1 MKIPIL
7 ILLLACSTFFAA
19 QAQIPFSCLP
29 DSAVVGQALTVSII
43 GQGTNFTGATSTYL
57 RSGQNYIYPSNFSVV
72 SSNLL
77 LANYV
82 IPPNSLLGQWDAH
95 IWANS
100 IDYAL
105 PAGFLIQAGI
115 PNGNYGRVTG
125 KIYTDN
131 NLDCN
136 WNVGEAP
143 VPWRA
148 VTITPG
154 PFQAMADINGDYSVW
169 LPLGSYDLDFHPAF
183 PITNTCVL
191 SGQRSVSLTTNG
203 QVLQNESFGTSTI
216 AYFDAYTI
224 LGGLRLRPGFH
235 AARYVHVYNNG
246 NTPIPNALVK
256 LVKPSFASFGS
267 SFSHAPAYISGDTV
281 AWNLTNISNSVVLT
295 YQVYCPPGI
304 AIGTP
309 YTVSSFVVTSPID
322 YFLSNNTSTC
332 EELVVGAWDPND
344 KRVFT
349 PSGADADGDITA
361 SDTMLTY
368 IVRFQNTGTDT
379 AYNVYVRDT
388 LDLPNLDMNG
398 FRIVGATHPYQV
410 TMSSG
415 GQLEFAF
422 PNIMLPD
429 SGANQM
435 GSNGSLTYQVAPKAG
450 LPLGTVIS
458 NSASIYF
465 DFNAPVKTNTTHSRI
480 CDLLNADYVAT
491 PNGLTV
497 QFADQSVGTVQ
508 NYAWDFGDGNTSTL
522 QNPTHTYASGGT
534 YSVCLIANG
543 ICRSDTTCQ
552 SSTLVAMSDALPRFS
567 ISVIPNPMGHM
578 AMILVENAGIEGEFE
593 MDLYD
598 ARGLHVKQLH
608 GTINS
613 RTTFIRENLT
623 SGFYFYRIHQEGVT
637 LGSGRMIISGE

>member
-1 MKIPIL
+1 MKN
-7 ILLLACSTFFAA
+7 ILLAILLTCCTYFLS
-19 QAQIPFSCLP
+19 FSQTLTCMP
-29 DSAVVGQALTVSII
+29 DSAVVGQVLTVSIM
-43 GQGTNFTGATSTYL
+43 GQGTNFTSATSTSL
-57 RSGQNYIYPSNFSVV
+57 QFGPNSIVASSFHA
-72 SSNLL
+72 SSNTNLTASFL
-77 LANYV
+77 
-82 IPPNSLLGQWDAH
+82 IPPNSILGDWDVVV
-95 IWANS
+95 S
-100 IDYAL
+100 GL
-105 PAGFLIQAGI
+105 PNPVVLASGFTIMAGI
-115 PNGNYGRVTG
+115 PNGNYGRVFG
-125 KIYTDN
+125 SIYEDV
-131 NLDCN
+131 NLNCIKD
-136 WNVGEAP
+136 VGEPVAP
-143 VPWRA
+143 YRA
-148 VTITPG
+148 ITVAPG
-154 PFQAMADINGDYSVW
+154 PFHTMTDVNGNYNIW
-169 LPLGSYDLDFHPAF
+169 LPLGNYTFDYHPSF
-183 PITNTCVL
+183 PASSFCPST
-191 SGQRSVSLTTNG
+191 GQRSISLTSNG
-203 QVLQNESFGTSTI
+203 QTLFNENFAMQVISYS
-216 AYFDAYTI
+216 DARVI
-224 LGGLRLRPGFH
+224 LSGLPMRPGFT
-235 AARYVHVYNNG
+235 APSNVYVGNWG
-246 NTPIPNALVK
+246 NTAIPNAELK
-256 LVKPSFASFGS
+256 IIKPSFASFGT
-267 SFSHAPAYISGDTV
+267 SFSHVPTSISGDTAV
-281 AWNLTNISNSVVLT
+281 WNFSNLSTIVNVS
-295 YQVYCPPGI
+295 YQLYCPPGI
-304 AIGTP
+304 PIGTP
-309 YTVSSFVVTSPID
+309 YSIFTSVTPSPID
-322 YFLSNNTSTC
+322 MFTYNNTMLDSRV
-332 EELVVGAWDPND
+332 VVGAWDPND

-349 PSGADADGDITA
+349 QSGADADGDILD
-361 SDTMLTY
+361 SDSMLTY

-379 AYNVYVRDT
+379 AFNIYVRDT
-388 LDLPNLDMNG
+388 LDLPHLDMSG
-398 FRIVGATHPYQV
+398 FRITGATHPYQV

-415 GQLEFAF
+415 GELEFAF

-543 ICRSDTTCQ
+543 ICRTDTTCQ
-552 SSTLVAMSDALPRFS
+552 SSTLVAMSDALPGFS
-567 ISVIPNPMGHM
+567 ISVIPNPMGQM

-593 MDLYD
+593 LDLYD